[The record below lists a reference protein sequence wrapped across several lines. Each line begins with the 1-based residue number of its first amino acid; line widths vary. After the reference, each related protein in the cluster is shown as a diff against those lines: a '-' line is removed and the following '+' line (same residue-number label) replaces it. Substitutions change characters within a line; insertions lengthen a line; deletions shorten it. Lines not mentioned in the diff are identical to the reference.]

1 MTFLDSLQHAGIA
14 HRRSSGDPQEIAVNC
29 PWCPSRGKPPDTRF
43 KLGINSRT
51 GQAHCF
57 VCGWGSKRY
66 GPVAYLRRMKVARAV
81 GFEAEDA
88 PDLPPLE
95 LPKDFQPLD
104 RPMDDMDRM
113 AHRYLVDR
121 GVTAGQIE
129 RHGIGCS
136 FGGRYAYRIIFP
148 IWWENALKM
157 LVCRTFAGGEPRY
170 LNSRGDK
177 WLDGFDPAAETV
189 VLSEGVFKALRIATA
204 TGLGSAALLGHNIT
218 DVQLDQLRSGK
229 CRRVIL
235 WPDPDMAGRT
245 GVVKIAER
253 LLDCWDGEVQV
264 VWPVAQPA
272 DEMPLTD
279 IAAAV
284 NTARPYGWRVAGEL
298 GLKIPL
304 HSGIG

>member
-1 MTFLDSLQHAGIA
+1 
-14 HRRSSGDPQEIAVNC
+14 
-29 PWCPSRGKPPDTRF
+29 
-43 KLGINSRT
+43 
-51 GQAHCF
+51 
-57 VCGWGSKRY
+57 
-66 GPVAYLRRMKVARAV
+66 MKVASAV

-113 AHRYLVDR
+113 ARRYLVGR

-148 IWWENALKM
+148 IWWGNALKM

-177 WLDGFDPAAETV
+177 WLYGFNPAEETV

-218 DVQLDQLRSGK
+218 PVQLGQLKASS
-229 CRRVIL
+229 CRKVIL
-235 WPDPDMAGRT
+235 WPDPDMAGRL
-245 GVVKIAER
+245 GAVKVADKLMDEWGGDI
-253 LLDCWDGEVQV
+253 QV
-264 VWPVAQPA
+264 VWPVANPA
-272 DEMPLTD
+272 DEMPLKD
-279 IAAAV
+279 IAVVA
-284 NTARPYGWRVAGEL
+284 NMARRYGWSMAREL
-298 GLKIPL
+298 GLKIPKIFPCNREMV
-304 HSGIG
+304 SI